1 MGVPRHELTIHPR
14 LSLPVRTDPAVASIA
29 KAWRTLTSGRTS
41 HSGRRLGPGEPT
53 LIACSGGADSSA
65 LAIAMRAVTDRIVL
79 AHVVHDMRP
88 RAEALADRDAVRALA
103 ELLGVPFVEAEVSV
117 RHAPADAASEHAKH
131 LGANIEQVARVR
143 RYEALARLALDAGI
157 HFVATA
163 HHAQDQLET
172 LLMRLM
178 RGAGPQ
184 GMRGI
189 APRRPLHPTSLPTS
203 PAASADERAVW
214 LIRPMLGIS
223 RADTERLC
231 SESGWSWRDDATNL
245 DTSRVRAAVRQRVVP
260 ALLSIAPNADL
271 RAAQTSGMLREIAD
285 IAFAAARRLDRR
297 SRVEATAC
305 ELSWRRKPLR
315 RASPVVLGMLLRR
328 AIEQFRQPSPASTQ
342 SHTRPGT
349 DRLSYSLMQHL
360 TDAIKDDSPD
370 PRRFTLRGIQIE
382 VTSREVHIRLTPLH
396 AATPH
401 PTLAAHVKPADSS
414 ALSVPSTP

>member
-1 MGVPRHELTIHPR
+1 
-14 LSLPVRTDPAVASIA
+14 
-29 KAWRTLTSGRTS
+29 
-41 HSGRRLGPGEPT
+41 
-53 LIACSGGADSSA
+53 
-65 LAIAMRAVTDRIVL
+65 MRAVTDRIVL

-88 RAEALADRDAVRALA
+88 AAEAHTDRDAVRALA

-117 RHAPADAASEHAKH
+117 RHAPADAGSEHAKH

-143 RYEALARLALDAGI
+143 RYDALARLALDAGI

-189 APRRPLHPTSLPTS
+189 APRRPLHPAS
-203 PAASADERAVW
+203 PAPSSTVNADESAVW
-214 LIRPMLGIS
+214 LIRPMLGVS

-231 SESGWSWRDDATNL
+231 RESDWTWRDDATNL
-245 DTSRVRAAVRQRVVP
+245 DATRVRAAVRHRVIP
-260 ALLSIAPNADL
+260 ALLAISPSADL
-271 RAAQTSGMLREIAD
+271 HAAHTSGMLREIAD
-285 IAFAAARRLDRR
+285 LAFAAARRLDRR
-297 SRVEATAC
+297 
-305 ELSWRRKPLR
+305 
-315 RASPVVLGMLLRR
+315 
-328 AIEQFRQPSPASTQ
+328 QPSPTSTQ

-396 AATPH
+396 AAAPH
-401 PTLAAHVKPADSS
+401 PTLAVHVNPADSS
-414 ALSVPSTP
+414 ALSAPSTP